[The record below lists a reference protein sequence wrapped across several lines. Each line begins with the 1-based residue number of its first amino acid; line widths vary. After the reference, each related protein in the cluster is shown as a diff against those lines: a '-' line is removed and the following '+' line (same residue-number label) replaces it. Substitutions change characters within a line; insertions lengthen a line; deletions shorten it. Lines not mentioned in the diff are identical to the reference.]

1 MSQSALQKPSNQI
14 AEIAV
19 FSKPSWINFAF
30 SYLMMAFVSCITFYG
45 TTIGIKKLHS
55 GWMNLAQKWQ
65 NLIGT
70 LWWLKKHN
78 FVPLK
83 FPTWNTTRPDAN
95 TIVRVSEIG
104 ISSGA
109 NLCFAATVADDVRER
124 PDLSGVKLRRS
135 AAVTVAEFFNAMQCV
150 TDRAGAACSLLQY
163 FLRIFRRWLGFY
175 RG

>member
-124 PDLSGVKLRRS
+124 PDLSGVKLRR
-135 AAVTVAEFFNAMQCV
+135 ATVGGGDGGGILERDAMRNWSGWRRFAHWCNIFSVFFV
-150 TDRAGAACSLLQY
+150 DD
-163 FLRIFRRWLGFY
+163 
-175 RG
+175 